1 MSKRCEAGGHTRS
14 MGVVM
19 RRINASVCLVALVLV
34 GCGVGTHAPNSGA
47 GQAAAATAPT
57 TTPKPG
63 EVVKSAASAGLAWPV
78 SLGLGHDPISALATD
93 PSRAGVWFMCGDQ
106 TGAKACFWD
115 ARRHTLSS
123 WTLEPAPVTHMDA
136 SAGMVVDS
144 HGDLW
149 VGANET
155 LARLDPASGAVTS
168 WSIPLPPESPFAE
181 EPSDHQVMALTI
193 GAGGVI
199 VIGMTSAADLE
210 AFNPATQAFST
221 IPLPQIGWIQGL
233 ASLRDGTVAVAM
245 VNQTE
250 HPFQADALI
259 LISPSGSE
267 ESLDTGSEYVTSN
280 GDLFLAGATTWA
292 TIDAAGGITP
302 VSVAPTSG
310 RDQRINPDEGAILG
324 DGRIVLGTGG
334 GIAVVNGPST
344 LYLDLPTWTCTGNLI
359 SFPVPPPSLP
369 ANGVQCGQTPMVLA
383 VDGAGNV
390 WIVPNLPQSEVGLIP
405 AGAY

>member
-63 EVVKSAASAGLAWPV
+63 EIVKSAASAGLAWPV

-136 SAGMVVDS
+136 SVGMAVDS

-155 LARLDPASGAVTS
+155 LARLDPASGAVT
-168 WSIPLPPESPFAE
+168 LVVHPPPAGEPVRRRAERSPGHG
-181 EPSDHQVMALTI
+181 PDHRSRGRHRDRDDV
-193 GAGGVI
+193 GGGPRSLQSGDSRVQHHP
-199 VIGMTSAADLE
+199 AAPD
-210 AFNPATQAFST
+210 
-221 IPLPQIGWIQGL
+221 W
-233 ASLRDGTVAVAM
+233 M
-245 VNQTE
+245 
-250 HPFQADALI
+250 
-259 LISPSGSE
+259 
-267 ESLDTGSEYVTSN
+267 DTGTGFSPRWHGRGGHGQS
-280 GDLFLAGATTWA
+280 DGA
-292 TIDAAGGITP
+292 
-302 VSVAPTSG
+302 
-310 RDQRINPDEGAILG
+310 
-324 DGRIVLGTGG
+324 
-334 GIAVVNGPST
+334 
-344 LYLDLPTWTCTGNLI
+344 
-359 SFPVPPPSLP
+359 PVPGRHPHPH
-369 ANGVQCGQTPMVLA
+369 LA
-383 VDGAGNV
+383 
-390 WIVPNLPQSEVGLIP
+390 
-405 AGAY
+405 